1 MRKPWLTLESVQQ
14 DLQAAVLVAN
24 LENLLSQEAQEQL
37 SAGDRQRQY
46 PLRVNKAVSYHALKE
61 RIFDLLMN
69 RRGNVDEALSQLQL
83 WMKNSP
89 VSRRIGR
96 PGPERKKNRS
106 PAHTDSN
113 ALAARMF
120 FDFIVPLTKWQWA
133 FSPGYHMTGLR
144 P

>member
-1 MRKPWLTLESVQQ
+1 MGRKHWLLLPFQLMRKPWLTLESVQQ

-69 RRGNVDEALSQLQL
+69 RRGTVDEALSQLQL

-96 PGPERKKNRS
+96 QGPERKKSLARS
-106 PAHTDSN
+106 CRFQRTRRKN
-113 ALAARMF
+113 VF
-120 FDFIVPLTKWQWA
+120 
-133 FSPGYHMTGLR
+133 
-144 P
+144 

>member
-46 PLRVNKAVSYHALKE
+46 PLRVDKAVSYHALKE

-96 PGPERKKNRS
+96 PGPERKKSLARS
-106 PAHTDSN
+106 CRFQRTRRKN
-113 ALAARMF
+113 IF
-120 FDFIVPLTKWQWA
+120 
-133 FSPGYHMTGLR
+133 
-144 P
+144 